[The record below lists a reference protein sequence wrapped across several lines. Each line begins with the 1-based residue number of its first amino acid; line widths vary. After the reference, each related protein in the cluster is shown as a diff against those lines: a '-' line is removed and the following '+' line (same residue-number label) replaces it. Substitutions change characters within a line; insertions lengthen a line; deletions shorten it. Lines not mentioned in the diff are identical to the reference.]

1 MLRSGLRLKY
11 ELVSKGTIVMKT
23 MLKVLAGTAAI
34 ALALGSNAAQAATA
48 NADARATILTQ
59 VTVVKTSDLDF
70 VTPAGAG
77 SCTAGLVCSGTK
89 TAANF
94 TVTGVVGQTVGITLP
109 ANVTLT
115 SGTNSMTA
123 TLNSSATSILLD
135 GTDAFSVGG
144 DLAVSATQAAGA
156 YLGTFTAT
164 VNYQ

>member
-1 MLRSGLRLKY
+1 
-11 ELVSKGTIVMKT
+11 MKT

-48 NADARATILTQ
+48 TADARATILTQ

-70 VTPAGAG
+70 GTIAVGTSGGNVVVTPGG
-77 SCTAGLVCSGTK
+77 SGTCTAGLVCSGTK

-94 TVTGVVGQTVGITLP
+94 TVTGVLGQTVGVSLP

-123 TLNSSATSILLD
+123 TLNSSATAIVLD

-156 YLGTFTAT
+156 YVGTFTAT